1 MIRSL
6 RAFFLSR
13 LLREKL
19 LLLVFIVLGTLIWLS
34 AFAKRA
40 NVVWLQQRSLS
51 STLKTQREFLARAP
65 EIDAAVKR
73 AANQLEPSKTYNKTT
88 LVAEVSRLSTEAGF
102 RANTSGDTVQTTSNG
117 QFSVHSYTYR
127 IVNIPQSNW
136 TALQKFYVSLRDR
149 SPYIVIDQFALNTPS
164 QGAPLTL
171 QLRVSAFEPPH

>member
-6 RAFFLSR
+6 RAFFLGR

-40 NVVWLQQRSLS
+40 NVVWLQHRSTA

-73 AANQLEPSKTYNKTT
+73 AANQLEASKTYNKTT
-88 LVAEVSRLSTEAGF
+88 LVAEVSNLSRAAGF
-102 RANTSGDTVQTTSNG
+102 QNTSGESVQTTSNG
-117 QFSVHSYTYR
+117 QFAVHSYTYR
-127 IVNIPQSNW
+127 INNIPQANW
-136 TALQKFYVSLRDR
+136 QVLQKFYVSLRDR
-149 SPYIVIDQFALNTPS
+149 SPYIVIDQFALASPS
-164 QGAPLTL
+164 QGAPLNL
-171 QLRVSAFEPPH
+171 QLRVSAFEPVQR